1 MNTRLISIPLAALLG
16 SLFCAMAVNAA
27 ETQQQLQAEAKIT
40 ESAARATALTRVP
53 HATVQS
59 SELERENG
67 KLIWSYDLQTPATK
81 NITEVAVDAITG
93 QIVNVDV
100 ETPQAQAKEMAADR
114 ISGETGK
121 H

>member
-1 MNTRLISIPLAALLG
+1 MKMHSCMTAAILCVGL
-16 SLFCAMAVNAA
+16 SASVAMAE